1 MTVKSLKS
9 TIIVILL
16 CFILFA
22 NTFAQN
28 NDSNRWS
35 VRMAESAMIYGY
47 QGIYYY
53 VTTTAMKGFRQ
64 LWQVT
69 GNERYFQHIK
79 DAMDDDLDQFH
90 DITSL
95 KGSNYIDPVNGGIL
109 ILMMYSQT
117 NEETYKAAI
126 DSTLGF
132 LITFDRSAE
141 GGGS

>member
-79 DAMDDDLDQFH
+79 DAVDDDLDQFH
-90 DITSL
+90 DITS
-95 KGSNYIDPVNGGIL
+95 
-109 ILMMYSQT
+109 
-117 NEETYKAAI
+117 
-126 DSTLGF
+126 
-132 LITFDRSAE
+132 
-141 GGGS
+141 